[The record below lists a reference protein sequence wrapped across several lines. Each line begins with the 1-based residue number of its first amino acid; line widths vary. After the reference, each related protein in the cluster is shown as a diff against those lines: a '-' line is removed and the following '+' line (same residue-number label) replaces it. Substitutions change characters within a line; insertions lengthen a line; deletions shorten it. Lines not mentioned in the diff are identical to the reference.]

1 MTIFYTFRYL
11 PSSIVVILD
20 YQLQGSVSSVITM
33 VPMIKQIPK
42 KRCEK
47 SIHRAKNKTFRFTIF
62 STAGNCLDRTLCFFV
77 LTLVHYH
84 SHVRLSIL
92 RLGECLFRNFFA
104 TPSINPIDCEGHI
117 SGPSEST
124 NTIFWDRPRAYPA
137 ATSTS
142 S

>member
-1 MTIFYTFRYL
+1 MTIFYTFRYF

-20 YQLQGSVSSVITM
+20 YQFQGSVSSVIAM
-33 VPMIKQIPK
+33 VPIIKQIS
-42 KRCEK
+42 KRRCKK

-62 STAGNCLDRTLCFFV
+62 SKAGSCLGRTLCFFV
-77 LTLVHYH
+77 LTLVHCH
-84 SHVRLSIL
+84 SHARLSIP
-92 RLGECLFRNFFA
+92 RLGECLFRNFS

-124 NTIFWDRPRAYPA
+124 NTIFWDRPRTHLA

-142 S
+142 P